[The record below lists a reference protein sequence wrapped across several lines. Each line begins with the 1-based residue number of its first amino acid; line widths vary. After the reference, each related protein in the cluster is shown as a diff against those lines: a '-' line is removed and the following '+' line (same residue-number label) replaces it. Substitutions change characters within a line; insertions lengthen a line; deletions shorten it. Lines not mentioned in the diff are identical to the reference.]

1 MTSAGEI
8 TPPIAWAAS
17 WCTTPETGSY
27 IDPVEEAARR
37 DAALGELGLL
47 VLRFAQILRHL
58 AAEVLIDAHDL
69 QLSTADIGS
78 RLGDR
83 RHGLPAL
90 AFELCRLALQGRDP
104 RQGNKMLVVE
114 ALNPFDLAGDEVQ
127 VLGL

>member
-1 MTSAGEI
+1 MICGVVRWLKAEKRTSTFWPTRTRSMSLGCRRASICSSSWSGTISMMTSAGEI

-58 AAEVLIDAHDL
+58 AADDLIDAHHL
-69 QLSTADIGS
+69 
-78 RLGDR
+78 
-83 RHGLPAL
+83 
-90 AFELCRLALQGRDP
+90 
-104 RQGNKMLVVE
+104 
-114 ALNPFDLAGDEVQ
+114 
-127 VLGL
+127 